1 MFCGACSPNLDGCL
15 RPNAQAHTHA
25 SATHPNP
32 LQQQVIAPR
41 QRVLFLP
48 HVLESV
54 FCLQPLQI
62 HMINAPTQQAL
73 LAIMVH
79 AAMADGDKSQAE
91 RDFVRDLSLQLDEQG
106 GAKQLAQAV
115 QAALLGRLSAQQAA
129 AQLQD
134 PMHRQLAYEW
144 ATAVCHADGLCS
156 PAEAAFLQRLKT
168 DLQMGQAAA
177 EPEAT
182 THTQALARAAYAEE
196 AAAPLHAPA
205 AVTALPS
212 APTVAAAPSASAVTP
227 VPAVDNAAIDRSI
240 LNYAILNG
248 ALELLPQSW
257 ASMAIIPLQIK
268 MVYRVGQAH
277 GVSLDQGHIKEF
289 IAAAGV
295 GLTSQ
300 YIEEFGRKLLGG
312 LIGKAGGKLLGG
324 LTSQATGMAFSFAS
338 TYALGHLAKRYYA
351 GGRVMSTDLLRQT
364 YQGLLSSGKTLQQ
377 QHLGDIQARAS
388 TLDAGEVMRMVRG

>member
-1 MFCGACSPNLDGCL
+1 
-15 RPNAQAHTHA
+15 
-25 SATHPNP
+25 
-32 LQQQVIAPR
+32 
-41 QRVLFLP
+41 
-48 HVLESV
+48 
-54 FCLQPLQI
+54 
-62 HMINAPTQQAL
+62 
-73 LAIMVH
+73 MVH

-168 DLQMGQAAA
+168 DLQMGKAEA

-196 AAAPLHAPA
+196 AAAPLHAQA
-205 AVTALPS
+205 AVTAPPVAL
-212 APTVAAAPSASAVTP
+212 TAAAPSAPETP
-227 VPAVDNAAIDRSI
+227 AVPAVDNAAIDRMV

-312 LIGKAGGKLLGG
+312 LLGKAGGKLLGG
-324 LTSQATGMAFSFAS
+324 LGSQATGMAFSFAS

>member
-1 MFCGACSPNLDGCL
+1 
-15 RPNAQAHTHA
+15 
-25 SATHPNP
+25 
-32 LQQQVIAPR
+32 
-41 QRVLFLP
+41 
-48 HVLESV
+48 
-54 FCLQPLQI
+54 
-62 HMINAPTQQAL
+62 MINAPTQQAL

-168 DLQMGQAAA
+168 DLQLGGA

-182 THTQALARAAYAEE
+182 SHTQALAQAAYAEE
-196 AAAPLHAPA
+196 AAAPLHAVQAATALSGVALADAASAASAGPLAHTTPAVPA
-205 AVTALPS
+205 APIAPITTATS
-212 APTVAAAPSASAVTP
+212 AAPSA
-227 VPAVDNAAIDRSI
+227 PAVDNAAIDRSI

-312 LIGKAGGKLLGG
+312 LLGKAGGKLLGG
-324 LTSQATGMAFSFAS
+324 IGSQATGMAFSFAS

>member
-1 MFCGACSPNLDGCL
+1 
-15 RPNAQAHTHA
+15 
-25 SATHPNP
+25 
-32 LQQQVIAPR
+32 
-41 QRVLFLP
+41 
-48 HVLESV
+48 
-54 FCLQPLQI
+54 
-62 HMINAPTQQAL
+62 MINAPTQQAL

-79 AAMADGDKSQAE
+79 AAMADGDKSPAE

-134 PMHRQLAYEW
+134 TMHRQLAYEW

-168 DLQMGQAAA
+168 DLQLSGA

-182 THTQALARAAYAEE
+182 SHTQALAQAAYAEE
-196 AAAPLHAPA
+196 AAAPLHTTAAVAALPA
-205 AVTALPS
+205 AS
-212 APTVAAAPSASAVTP
+212 ATPATPTSPAA
-227 VPAVDNAAIDRSI
+227 PAVDNAAIDRSI

-312 LIGKAGGKLLGG
+312 LLGKAGGKLLGG
-324 LTSQATGMAFSFAS
+324 MGSQATGMAFSFAS

>member
-1 MFCGACSPNLDGCL
+1 
-15 RPNAQAHTHA
+15 
-25 SATHPNP
+25 
-32 LQQQVIAPR
+32 
-41 QRVLFLP
+41 
-48 HVLESV
+48 
-54 FCLQPLQI
+54 
-62 HMINAPTQQAL
+62 

-168 DLQMGQAAA
+168 DLQMGKAEA

-196 AAAPLHAPA
+196 AAAPLHAQA
-205 AVTALPS
+205 AVTAPPVAL
-212 APTVAAAPSASAVTP
+212 TAAAPSAPATP
-227 VPAVDNAAIDRSI
+227 AVPAVDNAAIDRMV

-312 LIGKAGGKLLGG
+312 LLGKAGGKLLGG
-324 LTSQATGMAFSFAS
+324 LGSQATGMAFSFAS

>member
-1 MFCGACSPNLDGCL
+1 
-15 RPNAQAHTHA
+15 
-25 SATHPNP
+25 
-32 LQQQVIAPR
+32 
-41 QRVLFLP
+41 
-48 HVLESV
+48 
-54 FCLQPLQI
+54 
-62 HMINAPTQQAL
+62 MINAPTQQAL

-129 AQLQD
+129 SQLQD

-205 AVTALPS
+205 AVTALPN
-212 APTVAAAPSASAVTP
+212 APTAAAAPSAPSVPA

-312 LIGKAGGKLLGG
+312 LLGKAGGKLLGG

-364 YQGLLSSGKTLQQ
+364 FQSLLGSGQTLQQ

-388 TLDAGEVMRMVRG
+388 TLDAGEVMRIVRG

>member
-1 MFCGACSPNLDGCL
+1 
-15 RPNAQAHTHA
+15 
-25 SATHPNP
+25 
-32 LQQQVIAPR
+32 
-41 QRVLFLP
+41 
-48 HVLESV
+48 
-54 FCLQPLQI
+54 
-62 HMINAPTQQAL
+62 MINAPTQQAL

-79 AAMADGDKSQAE
+79 AAMADGEKSQAE

-168 DLQMGQAAA
+168 ELQLGSA

-196 AAAPLHAPA
+196 AAAPLHTPD
-205 AVTALPS
+205 AVTALPVALTAAASPS
-212 APTVAAAPSASAVTP
+212 APAGHAVATL
-227 VPAVDNAAIDRSI
+227 DNAAVDRSV

-364 YQGLLSSGKTLQQ
+364 YQGLLGSGKTLQQ
-377 QHLGDIQARAS
+377 QHLGDIRARAS

>member
-1 MFCGACSPNLDGCL
+1 
-15 RPNAQAHTHA
+15 
-25 SATHPNP
+25 
-32 LQQQVIAPR
+32 
-41 QRVLFLP
+41 
-48 HVLESV
+48 
-54 FCLQPLQI
+54 
-62 HMINAPTQQAL
+62 MINAPTQQAL

-156 PAEAAFLQRLKT
+156 PAEEAFLQRLKT

-205 AVTALPS
+205 AATALPVALTAAASPS
-212 APTVAAAPSASAVTP
+212 APAGHAVAT
-227 VPAVDNAAIDRSI
+227 VDNAAIDRSI

-364 YQGLLSSGKTLQQ
+364 YQGLLGSGKTLQQ
-377 QHLGDIQARAS
+377 QHLGDIRARAS

>member
-1 MFCGACSPNLDGCL
+1 
-15 RPNAQAHTHA
+15 
-25 SATHPNP
+25 
-32 LQQQVIAPR
+32 
-41 QRVLFLP
+41 
-48 HVLESV
+48 
-54 FCLQPLQI
+54 
-62 HMINAPTQQAL
+62 MINAPTQQAL

-79 AAMADGDKSQAE
+79 AAMADGEKSQAE

-168 DLQMGQAAA
+168 ELQLGSA
-177 EPEAT
+177 EPEASSY
-182 THTQALARAAYAEE
+182 TQALAQAAYAEE

-205 AVTALPS
+205 AVAALPTAIA
-212 APTVAAAPSASAVTP
+212 APAAA
-227 VPAVDNAAIDRSI
+227 PAVDNAVIDRSI

-364 YQGLLSSGKTLQQ
+364 YQGLLGSGKTLQQ
-377 QHLGDIQARAS
+377 QHLGDIRARAS

>member
-1 MFCGACSPNLDGCL
+1 
-15 RPNAQAHTHA
+15 
-25 SATHPNP
+25 
-32 LQQQVIAPR
+32 
-41 QRVLFLP
+41 
-48 HVLESV
+48 
-54 FCLQPLQI
+54 
-62 HMINAPTQQAL
+62 MINAPTQQAL

-79 AAMADGDKSQAE
+79 AAMADGEKSQAE

-156 PAEAAFLQRLKT
+156 PAEAAFLQQLKT
-168 DLQMGQAAA
+168 HLQLAGA

-182 THTQALARAAYAEE
+182 AHTQALAQAAYAEE

-205 AVTALPS
+205 AVAALPS
-212 APTVAAAPSASAVTP
+212 APAAAPA
-227 VPAVDNAAIDRSI
+227 PAVDNAAIDRSV
-240 LNYAILNG
+240 LHYAILNG

-257 ASMAIIPLQIK
+257 ASMAISPLQIK

-312 LIGKAGGKLLGG
+312 LLGKAGGKLLGG
-324 LTSQATGMAFSFAS
+324 LGSQATGMAFSFAS

-377 QHLGDIQARAS
+377 QHLGDIRARAS
-388 TLDAGEVMRMVRG
+388 NLDAGEVMRMVRG

>member
-1 MFCGACSPNLDGCL
+1 
-15 RPNAQAHTHA
+15 
-25 SATHPNP
+25 
-32 LQQQVIAPR
+32 
-41 QRVLFLP
+41 
-48 HVLESV
+48 
-54 FCLQPLQI
+54 
-62 HMINAPTQQAL
+62 MINAPTQQAL

-79 AAMADGDKSQAE
+79 AAMADGEKSQAE

-156 PAEAAFLQRLKT
+156 PAEAAFLQQLKT
-168 DLQMGQAAA
+168 HLQLGGT

-182 THTQALARAAYAEE
+182 SYTQALAQAAYAEE

-205 AVTALPS
+205 AVAALPTAMAALPS
-212 APTVAAAPSASAVTP
+212 APVAAPA
-227 VPAVDNAAIDRSI
+227 PAVDNTAIDRSI

-312 LIGKAGGKLLGG
+312 LLGKAGGKLLGG
-324 LTSQATGMAFSFAS
+324 LGSQATGMAFSFAS

-377 QHLGDIQARAS
+377 QHLGDIRARAS

>member
-1 MFCGACSPNLDGCL
+1 
-15 RPNAQAHTHA
+15 
-25 SATHPNP
+25 
-32 LQQQVIAPR
+32 
-41 QRVLFLP
+41 
-48 HVLESV
+48 
-54 FCLQPLQI
+54 
-62 HMINAPTQQAL
+62 MINAPTQQAL

-79 AAMADGDKSQAE
+79 AAMADGEKSQDE

-106 GAKQLAQAV
+106 GTKQLAQAV

-129 AQLQD
+129 VQLQD

-168 DLQMGQAAA
+168 DLQLGGA

-182 THTQALARAAYAEE
+182 SHTQALAQAAYAEE
-196 AAAPLHAPA
+196 AAAPLHAVRAATALSGVALAGAASAASAGTLAHTTPAVPA
-205 AVTALPS
+205 APASP
-212 APTVAAAPSASAVTP
+212 AAPAA
-227 VPAVDNAAIDRSI
+227 PAVDSTAIDRSI

-312 LIGKAGGKLLGG
+312 LLGKAGGKLLGG
-324 LTSQATGMAFSFAS
+324 IGSQATGMAFSFAS

>member
-1 MFCGACSPNLDGCL
+1 
-15 RPNAQAHTHA
+15 
-25 SATHPNP
+25 
-32 LQQQVIAPR
+32 
-41 QRVLFLP
+41 
-48 HVLESV
+48 
-54 FCLQPLQI
+54 
-62 HMINAPTQQAL
+62 MINAPTQQAL

-79 AAMADGDKSQAE
+79 AAMADGEKSQAE

-156 PAEAAFLQRLKT
+156 PAEAAFLQQLKT
-168 DLQMGQAAA
+168 HLQLAGA

-182 THTQALARAAYAEE
+182 AHTQALAQAAYAEE

-205 AVTALPS
+205 AVAALPS
-212 APTVAAAPSASAVTP
+212 APAAAPA
-227 VPAVDNAAIDRSI
+227 PAVDNAAIDRSV
-240 LNYAILNG
+240 LHYAILNG

-312 LIGKAGGKLLGG
+312 LLGKAGGKLLGG
-324 LTSQATGMAFSFAS
+324 LGSQATGMAFSFAS

-377 QHLGDIQARAS
+377 QHLGDIRARAS
-388 TLDAGEVMRMVRG
+388 NLDAGEVIRMVRG

>member
-1 MFCGACSPNLDGCL
+1 
-15 RPNAQAHTHA
+15 
-25 SATHPNP
+25 
-32 LQQQVIAPR
+32 
-41 QRVLFLP
+41 
-48 HVLESV
+48 
-54 FCLQPLQI
+54 
-62 HMINAPTQQAL
+62 MINAPTQQAL

-168 DLQMGQAAA
+168 DLQMGKSEA

-205 AVTALPS
+205 AVAAQPS
-212 APTVAAAPSASAVTP
+212 APTAPTALAAAPAA
-227 VPAVDNAAIDRSI
+227 PAVDNAAIDRSI

-268 MVYRVGQAH
+268 MVYRMGQAH

-312 LIGKAGGKLLGG
+312 LLGKAGGKLLGG

-364 YQGLLSSGKTLQQ
+364 YQGLLGSGKTLQQ
-377 QHLGDIQARAS
+377 QHLGDIRARAS

>member
-1 MFCGACSPNLDGCL
+1 
-15 RPNAQAHTHA
+15 
-25 SATHPNP
+25 
-32 LQQQVIAPR
+32 
-41 QRVLFLP
+41 
-48 HVLESV
+48 
-54 FCLQPLQI
+54 
-62 HMINAPTQQAL
+62 MINAPTQQAL

-79 AAMADGDKSQAE
+79 AAMADGEKSQAE

-156 PAEAAFLQRLKT
+156 PTEAAFLQRLKT
-168 DLQMGQAAA
+168 ELQLGSA
-177 EPEAT
+177 EPEASSY
-182 THTQALARAAYAEE
+182 TQALAQAAYAEE

-205 AVTALPS
+205 AVAALPTALT
-212 APTVAAAPSASAVTP
+212 APAAAPAA
-227 VPAVDNAAIDRSI
+227 PAVDNAAIDRSI

-364 YQGLLSSGKTLQQ
+364 YQGLLGSGKTLQQ
-377 QHLGDIQARAS
+377 QHLGDIRARAS

>member
-1 MFCGACSPNLDGCL
+1 
-15 RPNAQAHTHA
+15 
-25 SATHPNP
+25 
-32 LQQQVIAPR
+32 
-41 QRVLFLP
+41 
-48 HVLESV
+48 
-54 FCLQPLQI
+54 
-62 HMINAPTQQAL
+62 MINAPTQQAL

-168 DLQMGQAAA
+168 DLQMGKAEA

-196 AAAPLHAPA
+196 AAAPLHAQA
-205 AVTALPS
+205 AVTAPPVAL
-212 APTVAAAPSASAVTP
+212 TAAAPSAPATP
-227 VPAVDNAAIDRSI
+227 AVPAVDNAAIDRMV

-312 LIGKAGGKLLGG
+312 LLGKAGGKLLGG
-324 LTSQATGMAFSFAS
+324 LGSQATGMAFSFAS

-364 YQGLLSSGKTLQQ
+364 YQGLLGSGKTLQQ

>member
-1 MFCGACSPNLDGCL
+1 
-15 RPNAQAHTHA
+15 
-25 SATHPNP
+25 
-32 LQQQVIAPR
+32 
-41 QRVLFLP
+41 
-48 HVLESV
+48 
-54 FCLQPLQI
+54 
-62 HMINAPTQQAL
+62 MINAPTQQAL

-168 DLQMGQAAA
+168 DLQVGKAEA
-177 EPEAT
+177 EPVAT
-182 THTQALARAAYAEE
+182 THTQALAQAAYAEE

-205 AVTALPS
+205 AVAALPS
-212 APTVAAAPSASAVTP
+212 AVAVLPHTQAAPAAPMAPATSAVPT
-227 VPAVDNAAIDRSI
+227 ADNAAIDRMV

-312 LIGKAGGKLLGG
+312 LLGKAGGKLLGG
-324 LTSQATGMAFSFAS
+324 LGSQATGMAFSFAS

-377 QHLGDIQARAS
+377 QHWGDIQARAS

>member
-1 MFCGACSPNLDGCL
+1 
-15 RPNAQAHTHA
+15 
-25 SATHPNP
+25 
-32 LQQQVIAPR
+32 
-41 QRVLFLP
+41 
-48 HVLESV
+48 
-54 FCLQPLQI
+54 
-62 HMINAPTQQAL
+62 
-73 LAIMVH
+73 
-79 AAMADGDKSQAE
+79 
-91 RDFVRDLSLQLDEQG
+91 
-106 GAKQLAQAV
+106 
-115 QAALLGRLSAQQAA
+115 
-129 AQLQD
+129 
-134 PMHRQLAYEW
+134 MHRQLAYEW

-156 PAEAAFLQRLKT
+156 PAEDAFLQRLKT

-196 AAAPLHAPA
+196 AAAPLHAKPT
-205 AVTALPS
+205 VTALPS
-212 APTVAAAPSASAVTP
+212 AATAAAAPSAP
-227 VPAVDNAAIDRSI
+227 VLPAVATLDNAAIDRSI

-364 YQGLLSSGKTLQQ
+364 YQDLLGSGKNLQQ
-377 QHLGDIQARAS
+377 QHMGEIQTRAA
-388 TLDAGEVMRMVRG
+388 TLNAAEVMRMVRS

>member
-1 MFCGACSPNLDGCL
+1 
-15 RPNAQAHTHA
+15 
-25 SATHPNP
+25 
-32 LQQQVIAPR
+32 
-41 QRVLFLP
+41 
-48 HVLESV
+48 
-54 FCLQPLQI
+54 
-62 HMINAPTQQAL
+62 
-73 LAIMVH
+73 MVH

-168 DLQMGQAAA
+168 DLQMGKSEA

-205 AVTALPS
+205 AVAAQPS
-212 APTVAAAPSASAVTP
+212 APTAPTALAAAPAA
-227 VPAVDNAAIDRSI
+227 PAVDNAAIDRSI

-268 MVYRVGQAH
+268 MVYRMGQAH

-364 YQGLLSSGKTLQQ
+364 YQGLLGSGKTLQQ
-377 QHLGDIQARAS
+377 QHLGDIRARAS

>member
-1 MFCGACSPNLDGCL
+1 
-15 RPNAQAHTHA
+15 
-25 SATHPNP
+25 
-32 LQQQVIAPR
+32 
-41 QRVLFLP
+41 
-48 HVLESV
+48 
-54 FCLQPLQI
+54 
-62 HMINAPTQQAL
+62 
-73 LAIMVH
+73 MVH

-115 QAALLGRLSAQQAA
+115 QAALLGRMSAQQAA

-156 PAEAAFLQRLKT
+156 PAEEAFLQRLKT
-168 DLQMGQAAA
+168 DLQMGKAEA

-205 AVTALPS
+205 AIAALPS
-212 APTVAAAPSASAVTP
+212 AVAVLPNTQAAPTAPTAPATP
-227 VPAVDNAAIDRSI
+227 AVPAVDNAAIDRSI
-240 LNYAILNG
+240 INYAILNG

-300 YIEEFGRKLLGG
+300 YIEEFGRKLLCG
-312 LIGKAGGKLLGG
+312 LLGKAGGKLLGG
-324 LTSQATGMAFSFAS
+324 LGSQATGMAFSFAS

-364 YQGLLSSGKTLQQ
+364 YQGLLGSAKTLQQ

>member
-1 MFCGACSPNLDGCL
+1 
-15 RPNAQAHTHA
+15 
-25 SATHPNP
+25 
-32 LQQQVIAPR
+32 
-41 QRVLFLP
+41 
-48 HVLESV
+48 
-54 FCLQPLQI
+54 
-62 HMINAPTQQAL
+62 MINTPTQQAL
-73 LAIMVH
+73 LSILVH
-79 AAMADGDKSQAE
+79 AAMADGEKSQAE

-115 QAALLGRLSAQQAA
+115 QAALLGRLSASQAA
-129 AQLQD
+129 AQITE

-156 PAEAAFLQRLKT
+156 PAETAFLQRLKT
-168 DLQMGQAAA
+168 DLQLGAA

-182 THTQALARAAYAEE
+182 VQTQALAQAAYAE
-196 AAAPLHAPA
+196 AAVAPLAVVA
-205 AVTALPS
+205 AVPVATPS
-212 APTVAAAPSASAVTP
+212 
-227 VPAVDNAAIDRSI
+227 VDNAAIDRMV

-268 MVYRVGQAH
+268 MVYRVGLAH

-300 YIEEFGRKLLGG
+300 YIEQFGRKLLGG
-312 LIGKAGGKLLGG
+312 LVGKAGGKMLGG
-324 LTSQATGMAFSFAS
+324 LTGAATGMAFSFAS
-338 TYALGHLAKRYYA
+338 TYALGHLSKRYYA

-364 YQGLLSSGKTLQQ
+364 YQGLLDNGKALQQ
-377 QHLGDIQARAS
+377 AHGGDIRARAS
-388 TLDAGEVMRMVRG
+388 TLDAAEVMRMVRG

>member
-1 MFCGACSPNLDGCL
+1 
-15 RPNAQAHTHA
+15 
-25 SATHPNP
+25 
-32 LQQQVIAPR
+32 
-41 QRVLFLP
+41 
-48 HVLESV
+48 
-54 FCLQPLQI
+54 
-62 HMINAPTQQAL
+62 
-73 LAIMVH
+73 
-79 AAMADGDKSQAE
+79 
-91 RDFVRDLSLQLDEQG
+91 
-106 GAKQLAQAV
+106 LAQ
-115 QAALLGRLSAQQAA
+115 
-129 AQLQD
+129 
-134 PMHRQLAYEW
+134 
-144 ATAVCHADGLCS
+144 
-156 PAEAAFLQRLKT
+156 
-168 DLQMGQAAA
+168 
-177 EPEAT
+177 
-182 THTQALARAAYAEE
+182 AAYAEE
-196 AAAPLHAPA
+196 AAAPLHAPTAVA
-205 AVTALPS
+205 AMAALPS
-212 APTVAAAPSASAVTP
+212 APAAAPA
-227 VPAVDNAAIDRSI
+227 PAVDNVAIDRSI

-377 QHLGDIQARAS
+377 QHLGDIRARAS

>member
-1 MFCGACSPNLDGCL
+1 
-15 RPNAQAHTHA
+15 
-25 SATHPNP
+25 
-32 LQQQVIAPR
+32 
-41 QRVLFLP
+41 
-48 HVLESV
+48 
-54 FCLQPLQI
+54 
-62 HMINAPTQQAL
+62 MINASTQQAL

-168 DLQMGQAAA
+168 DLQLGGA

-182 THTQALARAAYAEE
+182 SHTQALAQAAYAEE
-196 AAAPLHAPA
+196 AAAPLHAVATGNALSGVALAGAATDASAGALAHTTPA
-205 AVTALPS
+205 API
-212 APTVAAAPSASAVTP
+212 AAAPASPNA
-227 VPAVDNAAIDRSI
+227 PAVDNAAIDRSI

-312 LIGKAGGKLLGG
+312 LLGKAGGKLLGG
-324 LTSQATGMAFSFAS
+324 LGSQATGMAFSFAS

-351 GGRVMSTDLLRQT
+351 GGRVMSTELLRQT

-377 QHLGDIQARAS
+377 QHLGDIQTRAS